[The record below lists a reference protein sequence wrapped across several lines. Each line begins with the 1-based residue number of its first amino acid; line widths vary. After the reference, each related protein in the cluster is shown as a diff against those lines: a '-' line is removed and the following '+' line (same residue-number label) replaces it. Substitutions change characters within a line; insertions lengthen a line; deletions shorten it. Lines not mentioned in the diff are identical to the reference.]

1 MLADMFDNDVFFDMM
16 DDISKPPRQHPRQH
30 SSNKTPLGDFELGK
44 KIGFNKEVVGES
56 VTNVGGNSFSVSPV
70 VFDASK
76 LDPEITEEELNEIDE
91 EEKENERK
99 RKDSD

>member
-1 MLADMFDNDVFFDMM
+1 MLADMFDNDVFFDNM
-16 DDISKPPRQHPRQH
+16 DEKLKPAK
-30 SSNKTPLGDFELGK
+30 KTPIGEFELGK

-99 RKDSD
+99 RKDSN